1 MFSLD
6 ATPDTS
12 AYMIAGYIVFF
23 IIAAIYIVSLV
34 VRWRNINQDM
44 TTLEAI
50 EKENKLKTE
59 TTSKSKKQKTAKKK

>member
-1 MFSLD
+1 MLPLD

-12 AYMIAGYIVFF
+12 AYMVAGYIVFF
-23 IIAAIYIVSLV
+23 IIAAIYILSLV

-44 TTLEAI
+44 TTLKTI

-59 TTSKSKKQKTAKKK
+59 TTSKSKKRKTAKKK